1 MQIFELVEG
10 RVRSSGKCVKVNVKD
25 YQSGTTNRGE
35 FMSEFDCEMQEY
47 IEKYARDNCD
57 GDIEEAKR
65 HMLVKI
71 VAAERENKDV

>member
-1 MQIFELVEG
+1 MNEFE
-10 RVRSSGKCVKVNVKD
+10 R
-25 YQSGTTNRGE
+25 
-35 FMSEFDCEMQEY
+35 EMQEY

-71 VAAERENKDV
+71 VAAEKENKDV